1 MGTLN
6 KSENTI
12 FRKSPVIF
20 VVTGT
25 QAPFDRLLSIIDRW
39 AINQDTYSIVAQT
52 ANSEINFKNMNC
64 FDYLEPD
71 VFNEYFN
78 NADVIIG
85 HAGMG
90 TIIKALENKKKL
102 VVFPR
107 LVKYNEHRNDHQYHT
122 AFGFEKLGLINVAYN
137 EKDLL
142 GYLDDLDSILRK
154 EKIDDK
160 AEQKLLSRISDFI
173 TQS

>member
-1 MGTLN
+1 
-6 KSENTI
+6 
-12 FRKSPVIF
+12 
-20 VVTGT
+20 GT
-25 QAPFDRLLSIIDRW
+25 QAPFDRLLSIIDKW
-39 AINQDTYSIVAQT
+39 AVNQDTYSVIAQT
-52 ANSEINFKNMNC
+52 ANSEINFKNMTC

-107 LVKYNEHRNDHQYHT
+107 LVKYNEHRNDHQHHT

-137 EKDLL
+137 EKDLFR
-142 GYLDDLDSILRK
+142 YLNNIIDIPVKRK
-154 EKIDDK
+154 INQNAEKQLLEKITN
-160 AEQKLLSRISDFI
+160 FI
-173 TQS
+173 NK

>member
-12 FRKSPVIF
+12 FRKGPVIF

-25 QAPFDRLLSIIDRW
+25 QAPFDRLLSIIDKW
-39 AINQDTYSIVAQT
+39 AVNQDAYTIIAQT
-52 ANSEINFKNMNC
+52 ANSELSFKNMTC
-64 FDYLEPD
+64 FDYFEPD
-71 VFNEYFN
+71 VFNEYFY
-78 NADVIIG
+78 NADLIIG

-90 TIIKALENKKKL
+90 TIIKALESEKKL

-107 LVKYNEHRNDHQYHT
+107 LVKYNEHRNDHQHHT

-137 EKDLL
+137 ENDLL
-142 GYLDDLDSILRK
+142 RYLNNIIDIAVKQKIDKNAEEKLL
-154 EKIDDK
+154 EKI
-160 AEQKLLSRISDFI
+160 SNFI
-173 TQS
+173 NQ

>member
-1 MGTLN
+1 METLN

-12 FRKSPVIF
+12 FRKGPVIF

-25 QAPFDRLLSIIDRW
+25 QAPFDRLLSIIDKW
-39 AINQDTYSIVAQT
+39 TVNQDTYSVIAQT
-52 ANSEINFKNMNC
+52 ANSEINFKNMTC

-107 LVKYNEHRNDHQYHT
+107 LVKYNEHRNDHQHHT

-137 EKDLL
+137 EKDLFR
-142 GYLDDLDSILRK
+142 YLNNIIDIPVKRK
-154 EKIDDK
+154 INQNAEKQLLEKITN
-160 AEQKLLSRISDFI
+160 FI
-173 TQS
+173 NK

>member
-1 MGTLN
+1 METLN

-12 FRKSPVIF
+12 FRKGPVIF

-25 QAPFDRLLSIIDRW
+25 QAPFDRLLSIIDKW
-39 AINQDTYSIVAQT
+39 AVNQDTYSVIAQT
-52 ANSEINFKNMNC
+52 ANSKINFKNMTC

-107 LVKYNEHRNDHQYHT
+107 LVKYNEHRNDHQLHT
-122 AFGFEKLGLINVAYN
+122 AKGFEKLGLINVAYTEN
-137 EKDLL
+137 ELL
-142 GYLDDLDSILRK
+142 KYLDNLHSISKKSR
-154 EKIDDK
+154 IDNN
-160 AEQKLLSRISDFI
+160 AEQKLLDKLSTFI
-173 TQS
+173 NK

>member
-1 MGTLN
+1 METLN

-12 FRKSPVIF
+12 FRKGPVIF

-25 QAPFDRLLSIIDRW
+25 QAPFDRLLSIIDKW
-39 AINQDTYSIVAQT
+39 AINQDTYSIIAQT
-52 ANSEINFKNMNC
+52 ANSEINFKNMTC

-71 VFNEYFN
+71 IFDEYFN

-107 LVKYNEHRNDHQYHT
+107 LVKYNEHRNDHQHHT

-137 EKDLL
+137 EKDLFRHL
-142 GYLDDLDSILRK
+142 NNITDIPVKRK
-154 EKIDDK
+154 INQNAEKQLLEKI
-160 AEQKLLSRISDFI
+160 SNFI
-173 TQS
+173 NN

>member
-1 MGTLN
+1 METLN

-12 FRKSPVIF
+12 FRKGPVIF

-25 QAPFDRLLSIIDRW
+25 QAPFDRLLSIIDNW
-39 AINQDTYSIVAQT
+39 AVNQDTYSVIAQT
-52 ANSEINFKNMNC
+52 ANSEINFKNMTC

-90 TIIKALENKKKL
+90 TIINALENKKKL

-107 LVKYNEHRNDHQYHT
+107 LVKYNEHRNDHQHHT

-137 EKDLL
+137 EKDLFR
-142 GYLDDLDSILRK
+142 YLNNIIDIPVKRK
-154 EKIDDK
+154 INQNAEKQLLEKI
-160 AEQKLLSRISDFI
+160 SNFI
-173 TQS
+173 NK

>member
-1 MGTLN
+1 MGAFS
-6 KSENTI
+6 KSEDAI
-12 FRKSPVIF
+12 FREGPVVF

-25 QAPFDRLLSIIDRW
+25 QAPFDRLLSIIDTW
-39 AINQDTYSIVAQT
+39 ASKQVKYTVIAQM
-52 ANSEINFKNMNC
+52 ANSEINFKNMTC

-71 VFNEYFN
+71 DFNEYFN

-85 HAGMG
+85 HAGIG
-90 TIIKALENKKKL
+90 TIITALENEKKL

-107 LVKYNEHRNDHQYHT
+107 LVKYNEHRNNHQLHT
-122 AFGFEKLGLINVAYN
+122 AKGFEKLGLINVAYT

-142 GYLDDLDSILRK
+142 GYLDDLDSILKK

-160 AEQKLLSRISDFI
+160 AEQKLLLRISDFI
-173 TQS
+173 TQN

>member
-1 MGTLN
+1 METLN

-12 FRKSPVIF
+12 FRKGPVIF

-25 QAPFDRLLSIIDRW
+25 QAPFDRLLSIIDKW
-39 AINQDTYSIVAQT
+39 TVNQDTYSVIAQT
-52 ANSEINFKNMNC
+52 ANSEINFRNMTC
-64 FDYLEPD
+64 FNYLEPD

-90 TIIKALENKKKL
+90 TIITALENEKKL

-107 LVKYNEHRNDHQYHT
+107 LVKYNEHRNDHQLHT
-122 AFGFEKLGLINVAYN
+122 AKGFEKLGLINVAYTEN
-137 EKDLL
+137 ELL
-142 GYLDDLDSILRK
+142 KYLDNLQSIPKK
-154 EKIDDK
+154 ERIDKK
-160 AEQKLLSRISDFI
+160 AEQKLLSKISDFI
-173 TQS
+173 NE

>member
-1 MGTLN
+1 MGTFSKSKN
-6 KSENTI
+6 KI
-12 FRKSPVIF
+12 FRKSPVVF

-25 QAPFDRLLSIIDRW
+25 QAPFDRLLSIIDKW
-39 AINQDTYSIVAQT
+39 AVNHDTYSIIAQT
-52 ANSEINFKNMNC
+52 ANSEINFKNMKC
-64 FDYLEPD
+64 LDYLDPD
-71 VFNEYFN
+71 IFNEYFN

-85 HAGMG
+85 HSGMG

-122 AFGFEKLGLINVAYN
+122 ALVFEKLGLINVAYN

-142 GYLDDLDSILRK
+142 RFLNNIIDIPIK
-154 EKIDDK
+154 EQINQN
-160 AEQKLLSRISDFI
+160 AEQQLLEKISDFI
-173 TQS
+173 NK

>member
-1 MGTLN
+1 METLN

-12 FRKSPVIF
+12 FRKGPVIF

-25 QAPFDRLLSIIDRW
+25 QAPFDRLLSIIDKW
-39 AINQDTYSIVAQT
+39 AIKQDTYSIIAQT
-52 ANSEINFKNMNC
+52 ANSEINFKNMTC

-107 LVKYNEHRNDHQYHT
+107 LVKYNEHRNDHQHHT

-137 EKDLL
+137 EKDLFR
-142 GYLDDLDSILRK
+142 YLNNIIDIPVKRK
-154 EKIDDK
+154 INQNAEKQLLEKI
-160 AEQKLLSRISDFI
+160 SNFI
-173 TQS
+173 NK

>member
-1 MGTLN
+1 MGCQ
-6 KSENTI
+6 SGYI
-12 FRKSPVIF
+12 FCI
-20 VVTGT
+20 
-25 QAPFDRLLSIIDRW
+25 
-39 AINQDTYSIVAQT
+39 AQT
-52 ANSEINFKNMNC
+52 ANSEINFKNMTC

-107 LVKYNEHRNDHQYHT
+107 LVKYNEHRNDHQLHT
-122 AFGFEKLGLINVAYN
+122 AKGFEKLGLINVAYT

-142 GYLDDLDSILRK
+142 DYLDNIQSIPKK

-160 AEQKLLSRISDFI
+160 AEQKLLLRISDFV
-173 TQS
+173 TQN

>member
-1 MGTLN
+1 METLN

-12 FRKSPVIF
+12 FRKGPVIF

-25 QAPFDRLLSIIDRW
+25 QAPFDRLLSIIDKW
-39 AINQDTYSIVAQT
+39 TVNQDIYSVIAQT
-52 ANSEINFKNMNC
+52 ANSEINFKNMTC

-102 VVFPR
+102 LVFPR
-107 LVKYNEHRNDHQYHT
+107 LVKYNEHRNDHQHHT

-137 EKDLL
+137 EKDLFR
-142 GYLDDLDSILRK
+142 YLNNIIDIPVKRK
-154 EKIDDK
+154 INQNAEKQLLEKI
-160 AEQKLLSRISDFI
+160 SNFI
-173 TQS
+173 NK

>member
-1 MGTLN
+1 METLN

-12 FRKSPVIF
+12 FRKGPVIF

-25 QAPFDRLLSIIDRW
+25 QAPFDRLLSIIDKW
-39 AINQDTYSIVAQT
+39 AITQDTYSIIAQT
-52 ANSEINFKNMNC
+52 ANSEINFKNMTC

-71 VFNEYFN
+71 IFDEYFN

-90 TIIKALENKKKL
+90 TIIKALDNKKKL

-107 LVKYNEHRNDHQYHT
+107 LVKYNEHRNDHQHHT
-122 AFGFEKLGLINVAYN
+122 AFGFEKMDLINVAYN
-137 EKDLL
+137 EKDLFRHL
-142 GYLDDLDSILRK
+142 NNITDIPVKRK
-154 EKIDDK
+154 INQNAEKQLLEKI
-160 AEQKLLSRISDFI
+160 SNFI
-173 TQS
+173 NN

>member
-1 MGTLN
+1 METLN

-12 FRKSPVIF
+12 FRKGPVIF

-25 QAPFDRLLSIIDRW
+25 QAPFDRLLSIIDKW
-39 AINQDTYSIVAQT
+39 AVNQDTYSVIAQT
-52 ANSEINFKNMNC
+52 ANSEINFKNMTC

-71 VFNEYFN
+71 IFNEYFN

-107 LVKYNEHRNDHQYHT
+107 LVKYNEHRNDHQHHT

-137 EKDLL
+137 EKDLFR
-142 GYLDDLDSILRK
+142 YLNNIIDIPVKRK
-154 EKIDDK
+154 INQNAEKQLLEKI
-160 AEQKLLSRISDFI
+160 SNFI
-173 TQS
+173 NK

>member
-1 MGTLN
+1 MGTFN
-6 KSENTI
+6 KSEDTI

-25 QAPFDRLLSIIDRW
+25 QAPFDRLLSILDTW
-39 AINQDTYSIVAQT
+39 ASKQGKYTVIAQM
-52 ANSEINFKNMNC
+52 ANSEINFKNMTC
-64 FDYLEPD
+64 FDYLDPD

-90 TIIKALENKKKL
+90 TIITALENEKKL

-107 LVKYNEHRNDHQYHT
+107 LVKYNEHRNEHQLYT
-122 AFGFEKLGLINVAYN
+122 AQGFDKLGLINIAYN
-137 EKDLL
+137 ENELL
-142 GYLDDLDSILRK
+142 KYLDNLHSIPKKKRINK
-154 EKIDDK
+154 Q
-160 AEQKLLSRISDFI
+160 AEQKLINTLYTFI
-173 TQS
+173 NK

>member
-1 MGTLN
+1 MGALN

-12 FRKSPVIF
+12 FGKGPVIF

-25 QAPFDRLLSIIDRW
+25 QAPFDRLLSVIDKW
-39 AINQDTYSIVAQT
+39 AVNQDTYSIVAQT
-52 ANSEINFKNMNC
+52 ANSEINFKNMTC

-90 TIIKALENKKKL
+90 TIIKALDNKKKL

-107 LVKYNEHRNDHQYHT
+107 LVKYNEHRNDHQHHT

-142 GYLDDLDSILRK
+142 WFLNNIIDIPVKHKINQNAEKQLL
-154 EKIDDK
+154 EKI
-160 AEQKLLSRISDFI
+160 SNFI
-173 TQS
+173 NK

>member
-1 MGTLN
+1 METLN

-12 FRKSPVIF
+12 FRKGPVIF

-25 QAPFDRLLSIIDRW
+25 QAPFDRLLSIIDNW
-39 AINQDTYSIVAQT
+39 AVNQDTYSVIAQT
-52 ANSEINFKNMNC
+52 ANSEINFKYMTC

-90 TIIKALENKKKL
+90 TIINALENKKKL

-107 LVKYNEHRNDHQYHT
+107 LVKYNEHRNDHQHHT

-137 EKDLL
+137 EKDLFR
-142 GYLDDLDSILRK
+142 YLNNIIDIPVKRK
-154 EKIDDK
+154 INQNAEKQLLEKI
-160 AEQKLLSRISDFI
+160 SNFI
-173 TQS
+173 NK

>member
-1 MGTLN
+1 MGTFN

-12 FRKSPVIF
+12 FREGPVVF

-25 QAPFDRLLSIIDRW
+25 QAPFDRLLSIIDTW
-39 AINQDTYSIVAQT
+39 ASKQVKYTVIAQM
-52 ANSEINFKNMNC
+52 ANSKINFKNMTC

-85 HAGMG
+85 HAGIG
-90 TIIKALENKKKL
+90 TIITALENEKKL

-107 LVKYNEHRNDHQYHT
+107 LVKYNEHRNDHQLHT
-122 AFGFEKLGLINVAYN
+122 AKGFDKLGLINVAYT
-137 EKDLL
+137 EKDLFR
-142 GYLDDLDSILRK
+142 YLNNIIDISVKRK
-154 EKIDDK
+154 INQNAEKQLLEKI
-160 AEQKLLSRISDFI
+160 SNFI
-173 TQS
+173 NK

>member
-1 MGTLN
+1 METLN

-12 FRKSPVIF
+12 FRKGPVIF

-25 QAPFDRLLSIIDRW
+25 QAPFDRLLSIIDKW
-39 AINQDTYSIVAQT
+39 AVNQDTYSIIAQT
-52 ANSEINFKNMNC
+52 ANSEINFKNMTC

-107 LVKYNEHRNDHQYHT
+107 LVKYNEHRNDHQHHT

-137 EKDLL
+137 EKDLFR
-142 GYLDDLDSILRK
+142 YLNNIIDIPVKRK
-154 EKIDDK
+154 INQNAEKQLLEKI
-160 AEQKLLSRISDFI
+160 SNFI
-173 TQS
+173 NK

>member
-1 MGTLN
+1 
-6 KSENTI
+6 
-12 FRKSPVIF
+12 VIF

-25 QAPFDRLLSIIDRW
+25 QAPFDRLLSIIDTW
-39 AINQDTYSIVAQT
+39 VSKQGKYTVIAQM
-52 ANSEINFKNMNC
+52 ANSEINFKNMTC

-90 TIIKALENKKKL
+90 TIITALENEKKL

-107 LVKYNEHRNDHQYHT
+107 LVKYNEHRNDHQLHT
-122 AFGFEKLGLINVAYN
+122 AKGFDKLGLINVAYSEN
-137 EKDLL
+137 ELL
-142 GYLDDLDSILRK
+142 KYLDDLDSIPKK
-154 EKIDDK
+154 EKIDNK
-160 AEQKLLSRISDFI
+160 AEQKLLDSLFTFI
-173 TQS
+173 NK

>member
-1 MGTLN
+1 METFN

-12 FRKSPVIF
+12 FRKGPVIF
-20 VVTGT
+20 LVTGT
-25 QAPFDRLLSIIDRW
+25 QAPFDRLLSIIDKW
-39 AINQDTYSIVAQT
+39 AINQDTYSVIAQT
-52 ANSEINFKNMNC
+52 ANSEVNFKNMTC

-71 VFNEYFN
+71 VFNEYFH

-90 TIIKALENKKKL
+90 TIINALENKKKL

-107 LVKYNEHRNDHQYHT
+107 LVKYNEHRNDHQHHT

-137 EKDLL
+137 EKDLFR
-142 GYLDDLDSILRK
+142 YLNNIIDISVKRK
-154 EKIDDK
+154 INQNAEKQLLEKI
-160 AEQKLLSRISDFI
+160 SNFI
-173 TQS
+173 NK

>member
-1 MGTLN
+1 MGTFN

-12 FRKSPVIF
+12 FREGPVVF

-25 QAPFDRLLSIIDRW
+25 QAPFDRLLSIIDTW
-39 AINQDTYSIVAQT
+39 ASKQVKYTVIAQM
-52 ANSEINFKNMNC
+52 ANSEINFKNMTC

-78 NADVIIG
+78 HADVIIG
-85 HAGMG
+85 HAGIG
-90 TIIKALENKKKL
+90 TIITALENEKKL

-137 EKDLL
+137 EKDLFR
-142 GYLDDLDSILRK
+142 YLNNIIDIPVKRK
-154 EKIDDK
+154 INQNAEKQLLEKI
-160 AEQKLLSRISDFI
+160 SNFI
-173 TQS
+173 NK

>member
-1 MGTLN
+1 MGTFSKSKN
-6 KSENTI
+6 KI
-12 FRKSPVIF
+12 FRKSPVVF

-25 QAPFDRLLSIIDRW
+25 QAPFDRLLSIIDKW
-39 AINQDTYSIVAQT
+39 AVNQDTYSIIAQT
-52 ANSEINFKNMNC
+52 ANSEINFKNMIC
-64 FDYLEPD
+64 LDYLEPD
-71 VFNEYFN
+71 IFNEYFN

-85 HAGMG
+85 HSGMG

-122 AFGFEKLGLINVAYN
+122 ALGFDKLGLINVAYN

-142 GYLDDLDSILRK
+142 RFLNNIIEIPIK
-154 EKIDDK
+154 EQINKN
-160 AEQKLLSRISDFI
+160 AEQQLLEKISDFVNK
-173 TQS
+173 

>member
-12 FRKSPVIF
+12 FRKGPVIF

-25 QAPFDRLLSIIDRW
+25 QAPFDRLLSIIDKW
-39 AINQDTYSIVAQT
+39 AVNQDTYSVIAQT
-52 ANSEINFKNMNC
+52 ANSEINFKNMTC

-107 LVKYNEHRNDHQYHT
+107 LVKYNEHRNDHQHHT

-137 EKDLL
+137 EKDLFR
-142 GYLDDLDSILRK
+142 YLNNIIDIPVKRK
-154 EKIDDK
+154 INQNAEKQLLEKI
-160 AEQKLLSRISDFI
+160 SNFI
-173 TQS
+173 NK

>member
-1 MGTLN
+1 METLN

-12 FRKSPVIF
+12 FRKGPVIF

>member
-1 MGTLN
+1 METLN

-12 FRKSPVIF
+12 FRKGPVIF

-25 QAPFDRLLSIIDRW
+25 QAPFDRLLSIIDKW
-39 AINQDTYSIVAQT
+39 AVNQDTYSIIAQT
-52 ANSEINFKNMNC
+52 ANSEINFKNMTC

-107 LVKYNEHRNDHQYHT
+107 LVKYNEHRNDHQHHT

-137 EKDLL
+137 EKDLFR
-142 GYLDDLDSILRK
+142 YLNNIIDIPVKRK
-154 EKIDDK
+154 INQNAENQLLEKI
-160 AEQKLLSRISDFI
+160 SNFI
-173 TQS
+173 NK

>member
-1 MGTLN
+1 METLN

-12 FRKSPVIF
+12 FRKGPVIF

-25 QAPFDRLLSIIDRW
+25 QAPFDRLLSIIDTW
-39 AINQDTYSIVAQT
+39 ASKQVKYTVIAQM
-52 ANSEINFKNMNC
+52 ANSEINFKNMTC

-85 HAGMG
+85 HAGIG
-90 TIIKALENKKKL
+90 TIITALENEKKL

-107 LVKYNEHRNDHQYHT
+107 LVKYNEHRNDHQLHT
-122 AFGFEKLGLINVAYN
+122 AKGFEKLGLINVAYN
-137 EKDLL
+137 EKDLFR
-142 GYLDDLDSILRK
+142 YLNNIIDIPVKRK
-154 EKIDDK
+154 INQNAEKQLLEKI
-160 AEQKLLSRISDFI
+160 SNFI
-173 TQS
+173 NK

>member
-1 MGTLN
+1 METLN

-12 FRKSPVIF
+12 FRKGPVIF

-25 QAPFDRLLSIIDRW
+25 QAPFDRLLSIIDKW
-39 AINQDTYSIVAQT
+39 AVNQDTYSVIAQT
-52 ANSEINFKNMNC
+52 ANSKINFKNMTC

-107 LVKYNEHRNDHQYHT
+107 LVKYNEHRNDHQHHT

-137 EKDLL
+137 EKDLFR
-142 GYLDDLDSILRK
+142 YLNNIIDIPVKRK
-154 EKIDDK
+154 INQNAEKQLLEKITN
-160 AEQKLLSRISDFI
+160 FI
-173 TQS
+173 NK

>member
-1 MGTLN
+1 METLN

-12 FRKSPVIF
+12 FRKGPVIF

-25 QAPFDRLLSIIDRW
+25 QAPFDRLLSIIDNW
-39 AINQDTYSIVAQT
+39 AVNQDTYSVIAQT
-52 ANSEINFKNMNC
+52 ANSEINFKNMTC

-102 VVFPR
+102 LVFPR
-107 LVKYNEHRNDHQYHT
+107 LVKYNEHRNDHQHHT

-137 EKDLL
+137 EKDLFR
-142 GYLDDLDSILRK
+142 YLNNIIDIPVKRK
-154 EKIDDK
+154 INQNAEKQLLEKI
-160 AEQKLLSRISDFI
+160 SNFI
-173 TQS
+173 NK